1 MAGSTVVS
9 WWQYK
14 RWAWNIARNMR
25 ITEPTGAELTACKT
39 FIKVFWNPVT
49 QTGSRD
55 WLQASLQEKAV
66 NPGDDYEGDID
77 TEPTHVI
84 IEMMQVVAR
93 NLDNPPIRD
102 GVEVHAVNALIAA
115 TGNRR
120 YGTGPE
126 FGSVGGS
133 LVTVV

>member
-25 ITEPTGAELTACKT
+25 ITEPTGAELAACKA

-49 QTGSRD
+49 QTGTRP
-55 WLQASLQEKAV
+55 WLNDSLQEKAV
-66 NPGDDYEGDID
+66 MPAENYEGDID
-77 TEPTHVI
+77 AEPTHVI
-84 IEMMQVVAR
+84 VEMLQVVGR

-102 GVEVHAVNALIAA
+102 GAEVNAVNTLIAA

-126 FGSVGGS
+126 FGGVGGS